1 MKKLLFLILISCGV
15 ALSTKQCCPNGEIL
29 LPRGHCGADHMV
41 SLNCQEGRMLLRDII
56 LNGDKVSTVDT
67 PNFVFVEDPEQY
79 CIGTMYRD
87 VENHD
92 NGTIPVA
99 VVCFEKIPK
108 TGKDF
113 EVSGILTLISVVFL
127 LATVL
132 VYSYLPQLRDLQGL
146 CYMCMCI
153 SMAFG
158 FLMLGTLQLS
168 RWYDGDLCTTTAFLI
183 YTWMM
188 ATFFWMNVIC
198 VNVYR
203 TVKDPSYLKKTERKQ
218 YFWYSCYAWGGT
230 ILFLLVSVITNFV
243 EGDHWKPGFSRS
255 SCWFAGRTETWIFF
269 YGPIAVL
276 ITANIVLFLL
286 SSYTLWRHNNKYE
299 ANKLNIL
306 KHKFLLSLKL
316 FLVMGVSWIFE
327 IVSFAHGEEHVLWK
341 ITDTFNCLQGFII
354 FVLLV
359 VLRRRAIRGLAS
371 ENCFVFITRPL
382 AEKLS
387 PNDDEDDQHIL
398 ADDTVEVRLN

>member
-1 MKKLLFLILISCGV
+1 MKQLLLLLLTSCGL
-15 ALSTKQCCPNGEIL
+15 ALSANQCCPNGEIL
-29 LPRGHCGADHMV
+29 MPGGYCGEVLMTVLD
-41 SLNCQEGRMLLRDII
+41 CKDRKMLLRDIV

-67 PNFVFVEDPEQY
+67 PKFTFVEDPEQY
-79 CIGTMYRD
+79 CIGRMYAD
-87 VENHD
+87 GQENR
-92 NGTIPVA
+92 TIPVA
-99 VVCFEKIPK
+99 VVCLEKIPK
-108 TGKDF
+108 PSKDF
-113 EVSGILTLISVVFL
+113 ETSGILTIISVVFL
-127 LATVL
+127 LATIL
-132 VYSYLPQLRDLQGL
+132 VYGYLPQLRDLQGL

-168 RWYDGDLCTTTAFLI
+168 RLYEGDLCTTTAFLI

-203 TVKDPSYLKKTERKQ
+203 TVKDSTYLKKTERKQ

-230 ILFLLVSVITNFV
+230 ILFLLVSVITNFI
-243 EGDHWKPGFSRS
+243 EGDHWKPGFGHG

-269 YGPIAVL
+269 YGPIAV
-276 ITANIVLFLL
+276 IVTANIVLFVL
-286 SSYTLWRHNNKYE
+286 SSFTLWQHNKQYE

-316 FLVMGVSWIFE
+316 FLVMGISWIFE
-327 IVSFAHGEEHVLWK
+327 IASFAHGEDHILWQ
-341 ITDTFNCLQGFII
+341 ITDTFNCLQGFVI

-371 ENCFVFITRPL
+371 ENCCLLVTRPL

-398 ADDTVEVRLN
+398 AEDTVEVRLN